1 VKRRVEKNMN
11 RKITLLT
18 LCYSTGAYRVGVLL
32 RRGQVQKNETKQAAN

>member
-32 RRGQVQKNETKQAAN
+32 RRGQDKKETKQAAK